1 MALSLESI
9 ILVKQKCRIDIQK
22 NPGVSLTLKSLFMHL
37 NNIGNPDLQYVAID
51 YTANADIVVADVA
64 CRLFAW
70 CLQKPTAST
79 TDAWPKMSDHA
90 TVAAANGDVVYKLIG
105 TGGGGRQYCP
115 TFQDGLIMGTGIT
128 TASHTTVNG
137 STDSND
143 ADAAVGFAL
152 IGANS

>member
-1 MALSLESI
+1 MALTLVDI
-9 ILVKQKCRIDIQK
+9 LLVKQKCRIDIQR
-22 NPGVSLTLKSLFMHL
+22 NPGVSKALQAQFMHL
-37 NNIGNPDLQYVAID
+37 NSIGNPDLQFVPID
-51 YTANADIVVADVA
+51 YTGNADIVVADVA
-64 CRLFAW
+64 CRLYVW

-90 TVAAANGDVVYKLIG
+90 TAAAANGDVVYKLIG

-143 ADAAVGFAL
+143 ADAAVGFAV
-152 IGANS
+152 IGANA